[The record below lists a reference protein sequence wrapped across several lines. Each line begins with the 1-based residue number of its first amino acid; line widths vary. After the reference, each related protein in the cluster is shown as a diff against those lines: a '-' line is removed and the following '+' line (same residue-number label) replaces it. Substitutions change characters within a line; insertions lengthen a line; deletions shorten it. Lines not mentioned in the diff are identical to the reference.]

1 MTVLRLA
8 RAGLAALLLIAA
20 GAWVGALLA
29 SSSPSP
35 PSLLLY
41 GEPEARRGSLWPVRV
56 VAVWP
61 SERRRA
67 PFEGVVVTPA
77 ARVPIDEHGVAR
89 VPLPVA
95 GDEVPLV
102 VEGRAAGVVTTTA
115 VTVRLVSEL
124 SARPPPRFVPW
135 TAELAS
141 GTAKDRAGPPLY
153 PVAGRQ
159 PSTLSGEIIVVTEA
173 GLERVELAPN
183 AARVESP
190 DGRPLQLDRTGLV
203 VEVPPV
209 AGPAAELHVTLRSSS
224 AERLHVDLI
233 VNGRV
238 HDMRVVDV
246 TKGETALRLRLPVHA
261 VEGWYAVHAAPS
273 PLGGARGAASVG
285 LLSASASEEPT
296 PADVVARLARHP
308 SFQNAGD
315 PLLARLTAAP
325 PEDMTPVRAVLARL
339 HVDDVRPANLAAAS
353 TMQLE
358 TARAERERSAGRFR
372 LPFRVAGGLFAVLAA
387 IVALGSG
394 AGSRWRQESGDE
406 SRRLLGPWV
415 WAALAFTASLA
426 ALWVL
431 DWAIGFMLYGRVS

>member
-1 MTVLRLA
+1 MLGLA
-8 RAGLAALLLIAA
+8 RAGLAALLLVAA

-35 PSLLLY
+35 PSLLVY
-41 GEPEARRGSLWPVRV
+41 GEPEARRGALWPVRV

-77 ARVPIDEHGVAR
+77 ARVPIDEDGVAR
-89 VPLPVA
+89 VPLPAA
-95 GDEVPLV
+95 GDEVLLG

-115 VTVRLVSEL
+115 VTVRLVGKL
-124 SARPPPRFVPW
+124 PARPPPRFVPW

-190 DGRPLQLDRTGLV
+190 DGRPLQLDRTGV
-203 VEVPPV
+203 VVKVPPV
-209 AGPAAELHVTLRSSS
+209 AAPAADLNVTLRSSS
-224 AERLHVDLI
+224 AERLHVDLV

-246 TKGETALRLRLPVHA
+246 TKGETALRLRLPA
-261 VEGWYAVHAAPS
+261 QAGEGWYAVHAAPS
-273 PLGGARGAASVG
+273 PLGAARGAVSVG
-285 LLSASASEEPT
+285 LLSDAASEPT
-296 PADVVARLARHP
+296 PADVVSRLARHP
-308 SFQNAGD
+308 SFRNAGD
-315 PLLARLTAAP
+315 PLLARLTTAP

-339 HVDDVRPANLAAAS
+339 HVDDVRPANLAPTS
-353 TMQLE
+353 TMQLK
-358 TARAERERSAGRFR
+358 TARAERQRAVWRFR
-372 LPFRVAGGLFAVLAA
+372 VPFRVAGGLFAVLAA
-387 IVALGSG
+387 IVALVSG
-394 AGSRWRQESGDE
+394 ASSRWRQESGDE
-406 SRRLLGPWV
+406 SRRPLGPWV